1 MTNKQIANAIELHD
15 SGVSWSIVATLM
27 KTTTDKPRKEIKQY
41 EQTNNRIHG
50 AA

>member
-15 SGVSWSIVATLM
+15 SEVSWSIVATLM
-27 KTTTDKPRKEIKQY
+27 KTTTDKLRKEIKQY

-50 AA
+50 SA